1 MSEDW
6 LYFNQET
13 SRMYGNNKWFQLLCI
28 LPPEAIRGDNN
39 NIDRIRFA
47 LLNEETLNKTAKK
60 AIFKYIYSNAL
71 NYWSIYME
79 RNQLGFFDDPDRI
92 KWPKRIKETTMI
104 AIQKLCRYHNNEQ
117 YQLWDAKCKKQY
129 ETECKRISREQ
140 TRKREFLQSAL
151 YQFIEQLTY
160 KEDDIVASS
169 KFYQEYSDFCKTN
182 DLQVVTH
189 NSFGKILGVYGILS
203 FRYKKIRSYR
213 LTKESINN
221 FINYYGVRMINPNKL
236 SPQETQAY
244 KERLEARKQ
253 ELIKMDKMAAFIYNM
268 ASESED
274 EVPPKGHSK
283 K

>member
-1 MSEDW
+1 MNEDW

-60 AIFKYIYSNAL
+60 AIFKYVYSNAL

-129 ETECKRISREQ
+129 ETERVQFYKQQKKEQ
-140 TRKREFLQSAL
+140 DFLESPL
-151 YQFIEQLTY
+151 YQFIQQLTY
-160 KEDDIVASS
+160 KEGDIITS
-169 KFYQEYSDFCKTN
+169 KNFYEKYCKFCKTN
-182 DLQVVTH
+182 KLQTVSQD
-189 NSFGKILGVYGILS
+189 SFGRMLSNYKIVP
-203 FRYKKIRSYR
+203 FRHKMIRSYR
-213 LTKESINN
+213 MERDSIEK
-221 FINYYGVRMINPNKL
+221 FINFYGQQPFDPSKL
-236 SPQETQAY
+236 SPQEAQAR
-244 KERLEARKQ
+244 KERMKIHKQ
-253 ELIKMDKMAAFIYNM
+253 ELIKMDKMAAFSFC
-268 ASESED
+268 SESESD
-274 EVPPKGHSK
+274 SE
-283 K
+283 